1 MKLPEIQRIQV
12 YEGHPAAVYALAPWK
27 NMQFF
32 SADGNG
38 NIAQW
43 TLTNPN
49 GNIVMKIPNAVFYL
63 KSILE
68 EDLLCALSASGEIFL
83 YKILHREYD
92 KIVCDATFLYQ
103 CAFVSPYLYISAANG
118 KLYRLHL
125 KRLTL
130 EIIEHFQEGLR
141 ALLWW
146 NHYLWIGSQ
155 KGTLIAYEPSS
166 QKVVL
171 QIPAHRYS
179 IFSIMALDDT
189 ILLTGSKDAHLC
201 LWKWENNKLVLLEKV
216 PAHYYTINAIVVR
229 EGFQQFFTASRDK
242 TIRIWKFPPLQ
253 LQRVIDYPRR
263 GGHQASV
270 NALLWLHG
278 SLLSAGDDR
287 KIIQWQIEAI

>member
-49 GNIVMKIPNAVFYL
+49 GNIIMKIPNAVFCL
-63 KSILE
+63 RTIPKH
-68 EDLLCALSASGEIFL
+68 DLLCALSASGEIFL
-83 YKILHREYD
+83 YNIANRKYHS
-92 KIVCDATFLYQ
+92 VTCDSTFLYQ

-118 KLYRLHL
+118 NLYRLNI
-125 KRLTL
+125 KDLTL
-130 EIIEHFQEGLR
+130 EIAWRFQEGLR

-146 NHYLWIGSQ
+146 QQLLWIGSQ
-155 KGTLIAYEPSS
+155 KGTLIAYNPAN
-166 QKVVL
+166 QQVIL
-171 QIPAHRYS
+171 QVSAHRYS
-179 IFSIMALDDT
+179 IFSLTPLNAST
-189 ILLTGSKDAHLC
+189 LLTGSRDAHLC
-201 LWKWENNKLVLLEKV
+201 LWKWENNELVLLEKV

-242 TIRIWKFPPLQ
+242 TIRIWRFPPLQ